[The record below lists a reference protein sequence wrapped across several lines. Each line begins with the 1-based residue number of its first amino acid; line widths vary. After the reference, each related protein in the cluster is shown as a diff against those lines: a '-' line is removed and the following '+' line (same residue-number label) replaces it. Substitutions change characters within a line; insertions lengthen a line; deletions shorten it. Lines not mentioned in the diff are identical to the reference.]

1 MIFLVSLH
9 FMLIVLIVWT
19 SDSLQGKHTLLS
31 CVLFLSF
38 TPSRS
43 REVRVVL
50 ALSIFGLLQGTSGIL
65 VAWGVFW
72 GMFSDFAFKM
82 SSLPRVVFDL
92 IRDVLGRFS
101 LGGDGF
107 ALDLK
112 DIRPNEART
121 KLVPIE
127 SCLLS
132 AGLCSL
138 KLLSRGFDSLEGL
151 SWEIKEATVT
161 SFSFSSGN
169 LNLMKHFEQT

>member
-1 MIFLVSLH
+1 MLVYIFSPGIIFLVSLH
-9 FMLIVLIVWT
+9 LMLMVLIVCT
-19 SDSLQGKHTLLS
+19 RDSLQGRQTLLS
-31 CVLFLSF
+31 CVLVLSF

-65 VAWGVFW
+65 VAWGAFW
-72 GMFSDFAFKM
+72 GIFRDLAFRM

-92 IRDVLGRFS
+92 TMEFLGLFS
-101 LGGDGF
+101 LGGGGP

-127 SCLLS
+127 S
-132 AGLCSL
+132 
-138 KLLSRGFDSLEGL
+138 
-151 SWEIKEATVT
+151 
-161 SFSFSSGN
+161 
-169 LNLMKHFEQT
+169 